1 MEAELDA
8 LQADLTRIKQAKAMA
23 LAQIEILLVE
33 QKALQAKLDADRLQR
48 QRVDELEARVQ
59 AAKVAAAVVLVMSC
73 SLAPYHIQD
82 PKKGLEDQLN
92 HMLMKYSE
100 PVQGVLLAFNSLQ
113 VINPYGHIINET
125 PYIHVRI
132 AADALVF
139 RPTPGMQ
146 LTASVNKVGSN
157 HIGLLLAGVFNVS
170 IAATEMPSGFVH
182 NYHEDAWV
190 GQDSSAIAVDDTVEF
205 RVLQVHVAHGVISI
219 DGSMRSLQPHAVAS
233 DLPTLPNVSK
243 KAAKT
248 LKRKHVA
255 FEDEVLEASEP
266 TQKSKQAKA
275 QAADE
280 DDDDIVVVT
289 KAKKAKKAAKSTI
302 QPQRHIDQDD
312 EAVVKKAKKPKKK
325 STLNA

>member
-1 MEAELDA
+1 MASTTA
-8 LQADLTRIKQAKAMA
+8 FAKA
-23 LAQIEILLVE
+23 
-33 QKALQAKLDADRLQR
+33 K
-48 QRVDELEARVQ
+48 
-59 AAKVAAAVVLVMSC
+59 LVMSC

-146 LTASVNKVGSN
+146 LTATVNKVGSN

-190 GQDSSAIAVDDTVEF
+190 GKDSSAIAVDDAVEF

-233 DLPTLPNVSK
+233 DLPSLPNVSK

-266 TQKSKQAKA
+266 TQKSKQA
-275 QAADE
+275 ADD

-312 EAVVKKAKKPKKK
+312 EAVVPPVKKAKKSKKK
-325 STLNA
+325 STLNE

>member
-1 MEAELDA
+1 
-8 LQADLTRIKQAKAMA
+8 
-23 LAQIEILLVE
+23 
-33 QKALQAKLDADRLQR
+33 
-48 QRVDELEARVQ
+48 
-59 AAKVAAAVVLVMSC
+59 MSC

-146 LTASVNKVGSN
+146 LTATVNKVGSN

-205 RVLQVHVAHGVISI
+205 RVLQYDLHASMMMLYAYMKSFGCRVHVAHGVISI
-219 DGSMRSLQPHAVAS
+219 DGSMRSLQPHAVAP
-233 DLPTLPNVSK
+233 DLPSLANVSK
-243 KAAKT
+243 KATKT

-266 TQKSKQAKA
+266 TQKSKQA
-275 QAADE
+275 QAD

-312 EAVVKKAKKPKKK
+312 QAVVKKAKKSKQK
-325 STLNA
+325 STLNE